1 MNFRLILLPFSWIYS
16 FIVGLR
22 RFFYKK
28 GWLKSYSFSLPTIC
42 VGNLRV
48 GGTGK
53 TPHIEYLVAY
63 LKDDYKIAVLS
74 RGYGRR
80 SKGYVLANEL
90 PDHLKNAEMIGDEP
104 LQFHLKN
111 PDIPVAVCEKRRIGI
126 ENLIAQFPD
135 LDCIL
140 LDDAFQHLA
149 VNYSLKILLTEYH
162 KPYAKD
168 HPFPAGNLRESRN
181 AAKNADVVIV
191 TKTPNPIDPNLL
203 FKKRNQLHL
212 NKNQELFFTSIFYK
226 PFIPLTES
234 ARLINMECIDELFVV
249 TGIAN
254 PKPLLTHLEQNYSKI
269 HCFSYPDHYIFTPN
283 DLQNIKNNFELDPG
297 KNAIILT
304 TEKDWMRLSGIQ
316 ENCLLLLPVFSIPIE
331 TRFLEQED
339 TFLNIIEKYVRKN

>member
-16 FIVGLR
+16 LIVGLR

-63 LKDDYKIAVLS
+63 LKDDY
-74 RGYGRR
+74 
-80 SKGYVLANEL
+80 
-90 PDHLKNAEMIGDEP
+90 KNAEMIGDEP

-149 VNYSLKILLTEYH
+149 VNYSLKILLTEYY

-212 NKNQELFFTSIFYK
+212 NHNQELFFTSIFYK

-269 HCFSYPDHYIFTPN
+269 HCFSYPDHYIFTAN

-331 TRFLEQED
+331 TRFLEKED
-339 TFLNIIEKYVRKN
+339 TFINIIEKYVRKN

>member
-16 FIVGLR
+16 LIVGLR

-126 ENLIAQFPD
+126 ENLRFRGID
-135 LDCIL
+135 
-140 LDDAFQHLA
+140 
-149 VNYSLKILLTEYH
+149 
-162 KPYAKD
+162 
-168 HPFPAGNLRESRN
+168 RN
-181 AAKNADVVIV
+181 WNW
-191 TKTPNPIDPNLL
+191 N
-203 FKKRNQLHL
+203 
-212 NKNQELFFTSIFYK
+212 
-226 PFIPLTES
+226 
-234 ARLINMECIDELFVV
+234 
-249 TGIAN
+249 
-254 PKPLLTHLEQNYSKI
+254 
-269 HCFSYPDHYIFTPN
+269 
-283 DLQNIKNNFELDPG
+283 
-297 KNAIILT
+297 
-304 TEKDWMRLSGIQ
+304 
-316 ENCLLLLPVFSIPIE
+316 
-331 TRFLEQED
+331 
-339 TFLNIIEKYVRKN
+339 